1 MESPTPPTPRSMS
14 DDELNAEVARLQSQP
29 DGLMAAMALIESQNV
44 LRQQDSFAYSQW
56 QLQAQMQA
64 ASAPAVATE
73 PEPSIP
79 ARIAPNPVVPEPEV
93 VEPVASESSS
103 PENIFQEPITTT
115 PLAEVV
121 PPVVNEPSVAAA
133 PAAVSN
139 QSVDDIVAA
148 LNRNYEN
155 SVTDQIEPKELD
167 STVEEVEA
175 IETASA
181 EPTVVEPEP
190 VAIVAKST
198 GEFPA
203 QNVQIAVEVD
213 TEALEVSRTRTTAAL
228 SWSWLSL
235 ASTPLVFVLAAFLEE
250 SGASLSQSLVVIA
263 ALIVTTAVLAGVG
276 AVAAKRGTSQIGVV
290 SRAAFGVWGNVFPAG
305 AMFLVKLLWS
315 IALLVFGARI
325 LSPLISS
332 QPWFAILSSQFV
344 FPAEYTAM
352 LITAVPLVIIASLVA
367 GYGGLAMLRAQ
378 QVAASFSVVGLVAIA
393 YFVFSSNSIL
403 DLQQGDLLSAP
414 AFLDLALLS
423 FALFG
428 FTAFSQSG
436 DFARKL
442 PVETPGAKVFFLS
455 FVSTLFVPL
464 AASVMGVLW
473 VFMAEETFGPLLT
486 SQLIPTVAA
495 VAPIL
500 VFVAFVVAV
509 GLSVLQLL
517 ANSVYSLAGSLAS
530 LGAKLPGA
538 VSVLLLAIVVLAG
551 ALVPSMLLATSA
563 LLVLLI
569 ELLVLASV
577 VAASYTGIVL
587 ADALIRSRDYHE
599 VSLARD
605 YGFYGRFNVTNS
617 IGFVLATALGFGY
630 LNGAGM
636 LTSWAGYLGDLT
648 PAIFDVAGSN
658 IGMAMAFGLAVLF
671 PVLFGIPRIKSQEVK
686 LMELDERREELK
698 EYLDS
703 AN

>member
-29 DGLMAAMALIESQNV
+29 DGLMAAMALIEAQNV

-64 ASAPAVATE
+64 ASTPAAAFE

-79 ARIAPNPVVPEPEV
+79 SPIAPNPVVPEPEV
-93 VEPVASESSS
+93 VEPVSIQTSS
-103 PENIFQEPITTT
+103 PEPIAHEPIPTT
-115 PLAEVV
+115 PSAEVFS
-121 PPVVNEPSVAAA
+121 PVVNEPPAAA

-155 SVTDQIEPKELD
+155 SVTDHSEPEELAN
-167 STVEEVEA
+167 TAEKVEVTEV
-175 IETASA
+175 ASA

-190 VAIVAKST
+190 VAIVATNT
-198 GEFPA
+198 GEISS
-203 QNVQIAVEVD
+203 QNIQGPVEVD
-213 TEALEVSRTRTTAAL
+213 AETLQVSRTRTSAAL

-235 ASTPLVFVLAAFLEE
+235 SSTPLVFVLAAFLKE

-263 ALIVTTAVLAGVG
+263 GLIVTTAVLAGVG
-276 AVAAKRGTSQIGVV
+276 AVAAKRGTSPIGVV

-305 AMFLVKLLWS
+305 AMFLVKILWS

-332 QPWFAILSSQFV
+332 QPWFAIISSQFV
-344 FPAEYTAM
+344 FPAEYTAF

-378 QVAASFSVVGLVAIA
+378 QVAASFSMVGLVAIG
-393 YFVFSSNSIL
+393 YFAFSSNSIL

-414 AFLDLALLS
+414 ALLDLALLS

-428 FTAFSQSG
+428 FTVFSQSG

-442 PVETPGAKVFFLS
+442 PTETPGAKVFFLS

-473 VFMAEETFGPLLT
+473 VFMAEDTFGPLLT

-517 ANSVYSLAGSLAS
+517 ANSVYSLSGSLAS

-538 VSVLLLAIVVLAG
+538 VSVLLFAIVVLAG
-551 ALVPSMLLATSA
+551 ALVSSMLLATST
-563 LLVLLI
+563 LLALLI

-599 VSLARD
+599 VSLTRD
-605 YGFYGRFNVTNS
+605 YGFYGRFNTTNS

-630 LNGAGM
+630 LNGAGT
-636 LTSWAGYLGDLT
+636 LSSWAGYLGDLT
-648 PAIFDVAGSN
+648 PAIFDIAGSN
-658 IGMAMAFGLAVLF
+658 IGIAMAFGLAILF

-698 EYLDS
+698 QYLDT